1 MKSLHMKLALAAV
14 AAAALASPAPA
25 FAAHIHQQPSQQPD
39 YATNGTFQRGQ
50 FYTYPNG
57 AVKTGSAENVE
68 SGAEFNLLQ
77 HPVE

>member
-1 MKSLHMKLALAAV
+1 MKSLNMKLALAAV
-14 AAAALASPAPA
+14 AVAALASPA
-25 FAAHIHQQPSQQPD
+25 FAAHIHQQASQQPD

-77 HPVE
+77 HPIE

>member
-1 MKSLHMKLALAAV
+1 MKSSNMKLALAAV
-14 AAAALASPAPA
+14 AVTALASPA
-25 FAAHIHQQPSQQPD
+25 FAAHMHQPAAQQPD

-77 HPVE
+77 HPIE